1 MKLHESIKNVLISEV
16 RLSAAEAQD
25 PVNKAVDKF
34 SKILHDLNNY
44 INIKPDYLTSK
55 SEGLDDGTIW
65 ANIVTAENNDVL
77 GNIYIRFYN
86 LPEVEVD
93 LDEVQ
98 IGANGEQ
105 KQNITKK
112 FDIND
117 PALLKLLKDPLSAF
131 SGKGHPWN
139 GATVEITQFYGYDS
153 SPAGI
158 AILKLKNG
166 KSVKVKISKI

>member
-16 RLSAAEAQD
+16 RLSPAEAQD
-25 PVNKAVDKF
+25 PVNKAVNNF
-34 SKILHDLNNY
+34 SKILHNLTNY

-55 SEGLDDGTIW
+55 SEGHGGSIW
-65 ANIVTAENNDVL
+65 AEIVTDDKNNDVL
-77 GNIYIRFYN
+77 GNIYITFYN
-86 LPEVEVD
+86 VPKVEVEI
-93 LDEVQ
+93 E
-98 IGANGEQ
+98 ANGEQ
-105 KQNITKK
+105 EQNITKE

-117 PALLKLLKDPLSAF
+117 PALLKLLLDPLSAF

-139 GATVEITQFYGYDS
+139 GATVKITQVHGYDS
-153 SPAGI
+153 SPEGN

>member
-16 RLSAAEAQD
+16 RLSPAEAQD
-25 PVNKAVDKF
+25 PVNKTVDKF

-55 SEGLDDGTIW
+55 SEGLDGSIW
-65 ANIVTAENNDVL
+65 ADIVTAENNDVL
-77 GNIYIRFYN
+77 GNISIRFGN
-86 LPEVEVD
+86 LPEVEV
-93 LDEVQ
+93 Q
-98 IGANGEQ
+98 IMANGEQ
-105 KQNITKK
+105 RQNITKE

-139 GATVEITQFYGYDS
+139 GATVEITQVYGYDS

>member
-16 RLSAAEAQD
+16 RLSAKEAQY

-55 SEGLDDGTIW
+55 SEGPDGSIW
-65 ANIVTAENNDVL
+65 ADIVTAENNDVL
-77 GNIYIRFYN
+77 GNIYIVFSD
-86 LPEVEVD
+86 LPEVQVK
-93 LDEVQ
+93 
-98 IGANGEQ
+98 IMANGEQ
-105 KQNITKK
+105 KQNMTKK
-112 FDIND
+112 FGIDD
-117 PALLKLLKDPLSAF
+117 PALLNLLKDPLSAF

-139 GATVEITQFYGYDS
+139 GATVEITQVYGYDS
-153 SPAGI
+153 SPEGI